1 MLLSLSRAR
10 LSFGHTGF
18 SGRAALPTLAILPL
32 HHRSRQAH
40 ITCVVTNAARFAI
53 RKTAF
58 AEFSETLLAR
68 PRFRRRIAMPR
79 NVSAI
84 VPT

>member
-1 MLLSLSRAR
+1 
-10 LSFGHTGF
+10 
-18 SGRAALPTLAILPL
+18 L
-32 HHRSRQAH
+32 HHRSLQAH